1 MSKSR
6 AYYVSWYGYDYFAGG
21 VKVPGSMHLSLA
33 DYEAYCKESKDISYP
48 CGPCDSKVGPCAEAR
63 LVEISPALFKRLSAA
78 RAKGVLGL
86 RMEMK
91 CEGVY
96 EAA

>member
-48 CGPCDSKVGPCAEAR
+48 CGPCD
-63 LVEISPALFKRLSAA
+63 
-78 RAKGVLGL
+78 
-86 RMEMK
+86 
-91 CEGVY
+91 
-96 EAA
+96 